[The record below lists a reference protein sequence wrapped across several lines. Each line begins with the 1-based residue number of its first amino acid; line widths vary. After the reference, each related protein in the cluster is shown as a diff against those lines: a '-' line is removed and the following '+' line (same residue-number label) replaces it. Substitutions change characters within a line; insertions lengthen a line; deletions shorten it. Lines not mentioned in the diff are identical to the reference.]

1 MSPITII
8 SKAIISKTV
17 ISKTAIATIALVA
30 LLFSGCQQTPPTL
43 STPQP
48 LAQPAI
54 ASAHPLA
61 TKAGMEILAKGGN
74 AFDAAIAV
82 ASVLGV
88 VEPYSAGIGGGGFW
102 LLHRASDG
110 KEVMIDAREKAPLA
124 ATHDMYV
131 DDQGKVNRDLAVNGP
146 LSAGIP
152 GQPAAFDHIAK
163 HYGKLELKDTL
174 ASAIGHA
181 EQGFQV
187 DRVYLKLVGFRDKV
201 LSRFP
206 ASRSTF
212 LNDTRTSGTIN
223 SNTLTTDSIITQQNL
238 ANTLR
243 ALAANGRDGF
253 YLGPIAEKLVAGVS
267 QAGGIW
273 QLADLS
279 EYNIV
284 ERPPITFT
292 YNNADTQV
300 KVISAPPPSSG
311 GIALAE
317 MFNMLEVMKYTSLDP
332 IGKTHVLVEVMRR
345 AYRDR
350 AEHLGDSDFHPVP
363 IAMLTDPQHA
373 KKLTQSIS
381 LDKATASNTLGK
393 PMGNHSGTH
402 TTHLSVIDKDG
413 NYVSATLSIN
423 LPFGSGFTVPGTG
436 VLLNNEM
443 DDFSA
448 QPGSPN
454 AYGLVGSHANAI
466 EPGKRPLSSM
476 TPTFA
481 EFTNSQGKQIAILG
495 TPGGSRII
503 TMVFLG
509 LLEAIDGN
517 PTVDWVSRNRFHH
530 QYLPDVIQIE
540 PNTFS
545 AMEIEQLQQRGHTL
559 KPVGRRYG
567 NMQAILWNQDTGKVT
582 AASDPRGVGQ
592 ASVQ

>member
-1 MSPITII
+1 MGLRHTLI
-8 SKAIISKTV
+8 S
-17 ISKTAIATIALVA
+17 VA
-30 LLFSGCQQTPPTL
+30 LTLSFATLLLTGGCQQSPPTPT
-43 STPQP
+43 SSQFP
-48 LAQPAI
+48 AQASV

-61 TKAGMEILAKGGN
+61 TQAGMDILAEGGN

-102 LLHRASDG
+102 LLHRATDG

-131 DDQGKVNRDLAVNGP
+131 NKKGQVNRDLAINGP

-152 GQPAAFDHIAK
+152 GQPAAFAHIAK
-163 HYGKLELKDTL
+163 SYGTLPLNRTLKHAIHL
-174 ASAIGHA
+174 AN
-181 EQGFQV
+181 QGFQV
-187 DRVYLKLVGFRDKV
+187 DRVYLKLAAYREKV

-206 ASRSTF
+206 ESHNTF
-212 LNDTRTSGTIN
+212 ITNN
-223 SNTLTTDSIITQQNL
+223 LTTDTVITQKDL
-238 ANTLR
+238 ARTLNTL
-243 ALAANGRDGF
+243 ASHGKAGF
-253 YLGPIAEKLVAGVS
+253 YQGPLAQQLVDGVT

-273 QLADLS
+273 QLDDLS
-279 EYNIV
+279 QYNII
-284 ERPPITFT
+284 ERQPITFT
-292 YNNADTQV
+292 YNNNNNGNKSLV
-300 KVISAPPPSSG
+300 KIVSAPPPSSG

-317 MFNMLEVMKYTSLDP
+317 MFNMLEAMEYPSLDP
-332 IGKTHVLVEVMRR
+332 LTQQHVLVEVMRR

-350 AEHLGDSDFHPVP
+350 AEHLGDSDFYPVP
-363 IAMLTDPQHA
+363 ISQLTDPIYGQNLA
-373 KKLTQSIS
+373 KSIN
-381 LDKATASNTLGK
+381 LLKATDSNSLGK
-393 PMGNHSGTH
+393 PYGNHSGTH
-402 TTHLSVIDKDG
+402 TTHLSVIDKHG

-448 QPGSPN
+448 LPGSPN
-454 AYGLVGSHANAI
+454 AYGLVGSQANAI

-481 EFTNSQGKQIAILG
+481 EFTVDNHKQVAIIG

-509 LLEAIDGN
+509 LLEAIEGK
-517 PTVDWVSRNRFHH
+517 PPEDWVSRHRFHH
-530 QYLPDVIQIE
+530 QYLPDAIQIE
-540 PNTFS
+540 PSTFS
-545 AMEIEQLQQRGHTL
+545 KFEKSRLQLLGHKI

-567 NMQAILWNQDTGKVT
+567 NMQAILWNQQTGKVA
-582 AASDPRGVGQ
+582 AASDPRGVGE
-592 ASVQ
+592 ARVK